1 MIKRLFNYFTT
12 TEKLIW
18 ICSCTAITVF
28 FIIFDRNSFLS
39 LFASLLGATSL
50 IFCAKGNPAGLVIMI
65 VFSVLYG
72 IISYSFCYYGEMI
85 TYVFMTLPMSAYSL
99 ICWLRNPYGNNKSE
113 VRVSNIGKTDFII
126 LPLTTI
132 LITTAFYFIL
142 KYFNTANLMLSTLS
156 VTTSYAAV
164 YLTARRSPLYALAYA
179 ANDIVLIGLWA
190 LASTED
196 ISYIS
201 VTVCFAA
208 FLINDIYGYISW
220 NRMKRKQ
227 AQSRPPA

>member
-99 ICWLRNPYGNNKSE
+99 ICWLKNPYGNNKSE

-132 LITTAFYFIL
+132 LISTAFYFIL
-142 KYFNTANLMLSTLS
+142 EYFNTANLMLSTLS

-227 AQSRPPA
+227 AQ

>member
-1 MIKRLFNYFTT
+1 MIKRLFDYFTP

-113 VRVSNIGKTDFII
+113 VRVSNIGKKDFII
-126 LPLTTI
+126 LPLTAI

-142 KYFNTANLMLSTLS
+142 KYFNTANLILSTLS

-201 VTVCFAA
+201 VTVCFTA
-208 FLINDIYGYISW
+208 FLANDIYGYISW
-220 NRMKRKQ
+220 NRMKKKQ
-227 AQSRPPA
+227 AQ

>member
-126 LPLTTI
+126 LPLTAI

-142 KYFNTANLMLSTLS
+142 EYFNTANLMLSTLS

-227 AQSRPPA
+227 AQ

>member
-1 MIKRLFNYFTT
+1 MIKRLFNYFTP

-99 ICWLRNPYGNNKSE
+99 ICWLKNPYGNNKSE

-132 LITTAFYFIL
+132 LISTAFYFIL
-142 KYFNTANLMLSTLS
+142 EYFNTANLMLSTLS

-227 AQSRPPA
+227 AQ